1 MKKSALLIFVF
12 GIIQNLLGFDRG
24 HYEAFLVS
32 YPDSALK
39 LLNKELRS
47 DVPKDKR
54 TEAEIQFLMG
64 QIFYNSGL
72 FYKSLLQFQEAE
84 KLALLSDDVTLLSEI
99 KVESSKTYY
108 YLKQPE
114 TALLKLRETE
124 QILKNVKLSDKLAD
138 VYTAMGRI
146 YEKKGDFDTSLSYQY
161 RALKIYQK
169 FKNQKGIAMTYNSIG
184 TVYEDKE
191 MHDSAFYFF
200 NAAYL
205 INKGLENY
213 DQLIINLNNI
223 GDSYR
228 KRGIMDSAILYS
240 NLALDLA
247 KKKGFKYQVS
257 TVLRDLAKAY
267 LLLNNFEKAYEYE
280 HESRNIYNEIYSK
293 DLNEQIALL
302 QTLYEVDA
310 KNEQIY
316 TLEKEQ
322 KLQRNVNIAVIIA
335 VIALLVS
342 LSLLFSRQRLK
353 WKAKQ
358 RMFENEMKIAESR
371 KEFLESEEKRLSIEL
386 KHKKLEE
393 QYLNSEYYAL
403 QKEFTA
409 RMMQSVEKDNLI
421 KEIQNRLTQIIEK
434 PKDNVQ
440 FEIIKAVRMI
450 EQNSANNT
458 FWDDFL
464 QHYDF
469 LNFAFIEK
477 LKKLSPE
484 ITQSEI
490 KVCALIRQ
498 NLPSEKIASILNISK
513 ESLRVSKY
521 RIKKKLNIGTDVKLS
536 SFLLT
541 I

>member
-1 MKKSALLIFVF
+1 MKKCALLIFVLA
-12 GIIQNLLGFDRG
+12 IIQNLSGFDRG

-84 KLALLSDDVTLLSEI
+84 KLALLSDDVSLLSEI

-108 YLKQPE
+108 YLKQPQ
-114 TALLKLRETE
+114 TALLQLQETE
-124 QILKNVKLSDKLAD
+124 QILKNTKLSDKLAD

-146 YEKKGDFDTSLSYQY
+146 YEKKGAFDTSLSYQH
-161 RALKIYQK
+161 RALSIYQR
-169 FKNQKGIAMTYNSIG
+169 FENQRGIAMTYNSIG
-184 TVYEDKE
+184 SVYEDKE
-191 MHDSAFYFF
+191 IHDSAFYYF

-205 INKGLENY
+205 INKRLENY

-247 KKKGFKYQVS
+247 MERGFKYQVS
-257 TVLRDLAKAY
+257 TALRDLAKAY

-280 HESRNIYNEIYSK
+280 HESRNIYNEVYSK

-316 TLEKEQ
+316 TLEKER
-322 KLQRNVNIAVIIA
+322 KLQRNVNIAVVIA

-342 LSLLFSRQRLK
+342 LSLLFSRLRLK
-353 WKAKQ
+353 WRSKQ
-358 RMFENEMKIAESR
+358 RILENEMKIAESR

-403 QKEFTA
+403 QKELTT
-409 RMMQSVEKDNLI
+409 RMMQSVEKDNLLN
-421 KEIQNRLTQIIEK
+421 EIHNRLTQIIEK
-434 PKDNVQ
+434 PKENIQANVL
-440 FEIIKAVRMI
+440 KTVRLI
-450 EQNSANNT
+450 EQNNSNNT
-458 FWDDFL
+458 SWDDLL
-464 QHYDF
+464 QHFDF
-469 LNFAFIEK
+469 LNKEFIEK
-477 LKKLSPE
+477 LQKLSPE

-521 RIKKKLNIGTDVKLS
+521 RIKKKLNLDSDTKLAD
-536 SFLLT
+536 FLLKL
-541 I
+541 